1 MFDGKQLPVKR
12 ILGITLFIVASL
24 AGPFLIFG
32 PLSQSMQDLWVR
44 LVLFAAAALL
54 AGLGLTV
61 WVGSDRSQPLLD
73 RWWKCLLAATLL
85 ETCIYVGLSQLPE
98 ISTYPLT
105 LGWSET
111 SRYYNASLFFSERIY
126 GISTPPSV
134 LHPSRYLMQAAPFL
148 IPDSPLWLHRAWQVF
163 LWMVTP
169 LLTALILARRYLPW
183 KRLETWLLA
192 GVVFVYLTIGPVY
205 YHLLV
210 PAMLVLWGFHTG
222 LAQPTADRRTD
233 RRRFVLSVL
242 VVLVASAWS
251 GISRINWFPVPGMLA
266 AALILMERPINW
278 PAASAGGS
286 SAGITWRGAGVY
298 SLRLAG
304 WVVLGSVTALA
315 AQAVYIYWSGN
326 EASQFTTS
334 FSSDL
339 LWRRLLP
346 NESYSLGLLPAIF
359 MTSLPILLVVLG
371 RLLEVQ
377 SGVSLWKRVHWLR
390 WLGLAGELLVLFA
403 GGLVVS
409 VKIGGGSNLHNMD
422 AYMVLLLLIGVHF
435 YLGRLAVDFPEP
447 GPAPDP
453 TPMESKQAARI
464 IFNSGAI
471 LMVIVSAFFTVFAR
485 TPPTPLP
492 DRALVQQNLDVVLKH
507 VYEANQK
514 GGEVLFLTDRHL
526 LTFGIIEGVPLI
538 PEYERVFL
546 MEAAMSNA
554 QDYLGQLHKDLEQH
568 RFALIISEPLSTR
581 YKSPQSSFGSEN
593 NAWVR
598 RVSQTI
604 LCYYTPVETL
614 REVQMQV
621 LVPREKVRKSCPQ

>member
-1 MFDGKQLPVKR
+1 VKR
-12 ILGITLFIVASL
+12 ILGIILFVVASF
-24 AGPFLIFG
+24 AGPLLIFG
-32 PLSQSMQDLWVR
+32 PLSQNMQDLWRR
-44 LVLFAAAALL
+44 LLLFAAAAVLSG
-54 AGLGLTV
+54 AGLTL
-61 WVGSDRSQPLLD
+61 WVGAGRSQSLLD

-126 GISTPPSV
+126 GTSTPPSV
-134 LHPSRYLMQAAPFL
+134 LHPSRYLMQAVPFL

-169 LLTALILARRYLPW
+169 LLTALILVRRYLPW
-183 KRLETWLLA
+183 KQVQTWLLV
-192 GVVFVYLTIGPVY
+192 GVAFVYLTIGPVY

-222 LAQPTADRRTD
+222 PAQTSAEGRVDRKRL
-233 RRRFVLSVL
+233 VLSVL

-266 AALILMERPINW
+266 AALILMERPIDR
-278 PAASAGGS
+278 PTAATEGS
-286 SAGITWRGAGVY
+286 GAGIVWRGAGIY
-298 SLRLAG
+298 ILRLAG
-304 WVVLGSVTALA
+304 WVLLGSVTALA
-315 AQAVYIYWSGN
+315 AQAFYIYWSGN

-359 MTSLPILLVVLG
+359 LVSFPILLVILG
-371 RLLEVQ
+371 RLLQVQ
-377 SGVSLWKRVHWLR
+377 SGLPLWRGVHWLR

-435 YLGRLAVDFPEP
+435 YLGRVAVDFPEP
-447 GPAPDP
+447 GYAPVP
-453 TPMESKQAARI
+453 TLIESKQPAAAL
-464 IFNSGAI
+464 FNSGVI
-471 LMVIVSAFFTVFAR
+471 LMVIILAFFTLYAR

-492 DRALVQQNLDVVLKH
+492 DRALVQQNLDVVLKR
-507 VYEANQK
+507 VYEANQL

-526 LTFGIIEGVPLI
+526 LTFGMIQGVPLV

-554 QDYLGQLHKDLEQH
+554 QDYLGRLYKDLKQQ
-568 RFALIISEPLSTR
+568 RFALIVSEPLSTR

-598 RVSQTI
+598 RVSETI

-614 REVQMQV
+614 RDVQMQV
-621 LVPREKVRKSCPQ
+621 LVPREKVRKGCPQ